1 MLEHYITQALRSF
14 WRFRVTALVNLL
26 GLSLALVCFVA
37 TYLFLDSVLQTGDRA
52 FKNAGRTYVLTQEL
66 WTTPTNRMIPAFP
79 QVAPPAAKYLRADL
93 PALEAV
99 ARAALLGPIAAA
111 TDDRSVYLD
120 AAAVDPDF
128 LEIFDLKPLEGDLRE
143 ALSSAHSAIITAK
156 AAMRLFGT
164 KQVVGRRLLLQNR
177 SDVTISAVIDALP
190 KGSHMGEAA
199 MQGMLRF
206 EILLPMDLLKTFNT
220 SGAYGFLSDPDSNS
234 WGNDVYFTYVLLPS
248 NGSVTPQL
256 LQETLRAL
264 PSRHIAKDQ
273 IISVF
278 AAVPLV
284 RVKLA
289 ALEAFF
295 SNSHIS
301 LTTTPFLLDTLILI
315 IACLNYANLTV
326 AIATTRARE
335 IGMRKVLGASQP
347 HLMRQYLVEAGLL
360 GGVALILVFVGTA
373 LVVPALNRT
382 LGLEFHVASLLQPQL
397 WGLVLLLLAII
408 SLVAGAYPALVLS
421 RVQPVESLRAGTV
434 RAGPRFVP
442 TILVGVQ
449 FAAASFLLVVALL
462 ISAQNHVLQRLAL
475 NPDRDPVVVIN
486 NDIRQIGIS
495 FDNLRNELLR
505 DPHIKSV
512 SSAVTPP
519 WQSGGSHQTLRRSSD
534 PRAATLVTMMNFVF
548 YDFFPTMGI
557 NIIAGRGFGREHD
570 DEFGWDSSKRR
581 GAPSIIIDRALTAQ
595 LGWSSP
601 EQAVDQTIYVASPWD
616 PNDPGYA
623 LHVIGVAENGYPRLI
638 GPNADSNMYVVN
650 SLGASV
656 PYIRVARDD
665 IPAALAHIDAVW
677 KRLVPKVPM
686 RRSFSDELFNV
697 AYEDYATMSGVVTG
711 LSAFAFIIAIM
722 GLIGMA
728 IHITSRRLHEI
739 GIRKTLGATAGGVV
753 LMLLRDFSKPVL
765 IANLIAWPFALFLGR
780 MYYSMFTHHAD
791 ISAWPF
797 VLSLAITLAVAWL
810 AVGAQAL
817 RAASVKPALVLHAE

>member
-26 GLSLALVCFVA
+26 GLSLALVCFIA

-52 FKNAGRTYVLTQEL
+52 FKNASRTYALTQEL

-79 QVAPPAAKYLRADL
+79 QVGPPTAKYLRADV

-99 ARAALLGPIAAA
+99 ARATVLGPIAAA

-128 LEIFDLKPLEGDLRE
+128 LKIFDLRPLEGDLHD
-143 ALSSAHSAIITAK
+143 ALSSAHSAIITAR
-156 AAMRLFGT
+156 AALRLFGT
-164 KQVVGRRLLLQNR
+164 QQVVGRRVLLQNH

-190 KGSHMGEAA
+190 AGSHMGEAA
-199 MQGMLRF
+199 TQDMLRF
-206 EILLPMDLLKTFNT
+206 EILLPMDVLKTFNA
-220 SGAYGFLSDPDSNS
+220 SGVFGFLSDPDSNN
-234 WGNDVYFTYVLLPS
+234 WGNDIYFTYVLLPG
-248 NGSVTPQL
+248 NGSVTLPM
-256 LQETLRAL
+256 LQEALRAL

-278 AAVPLV
+278 GAVPLMH
-284 RVKLA
+284 VKLA
-289 ALEAFF
+289 MLEAFF
-295 SNSHIS
+295 SSSHIS

-373 LVVPALNRT
+373 LVVPAVNRT
-382 LGLEFHVASLLQPQL
+382 FGLELHLASLLQPQL
-397 WGLVLLLLAII
+397 WGLVLLLLVTI

-421 RVQPVESLRAGTV
+421 RVRPVESLRAGAV

-475 NPDRDPVVVIN
+475 NPEQDPVVVIN

-495 FDNLRNELLR
+495 FDSLRNELLR
-505 DPHIKSV
+505 DSHIKSV
-512 SSAVTPP
+512 SSAIAPP
-519 WQSGGSHQTLRRSSD
+519 WRSGGDHQTVRRSSD

-548 YDFFPTMGI
+548 YDFFPTTGI
-557 NIIAGRGFGREHD
+557 NIIAGRGFSREHA
-570 DEFGWDSSKRR
+570 DEFSWDASKRP
-581 GAPSIIIDRALTAQ
+581 GAPSIVIDRALAAQ

-601 EQAVDQTIYVASPWD
+601 DQAVDQTIYMASPWD
-616 PNDPGYA
+616 PNDRGSA
-623 LHVIGVAENGYPRLI
+623 VHVIGVAENGYPRLI

-650 SLGASV
+650 DLGAAV
-656 PYIRVARDD
+656 PYIRIARGD

-697 AYEDYATMSGVVTG
+697 AYEYYGTMSRVVTG
-711 LSAFAFIIAIM
+711 LSVFAFIIAIM
-722 GLIGMA
+722 GLVGMA
-728 IHITSRRLHEI
+728 IHITSRRLREI
-739 GIRKTLGATAGGVV
+739 GIRKTLGATARSVV
-753 LMLLRDFSKPVL
+753 LMLLRQFSKPVL

-780 MYYSMFTHHAD
+780 LYYSMFTHHAD
-791 ISAWPF
+791 ISPWPF

-817 RAASVKPALVLHAE
+817 RAASVQPARVLHAE

>member
-1 MLEHYITQALRSF
+1 VLKHYITQALRSF
-14 WRFRVTALVNLL
+14 WRFRVTALVNLF

-37 TYLFLDSVLQTGDRA
+37 TYLFLDTVLQTGDRA
-52 FKNAGRTYVLTQEL
+52 FKNASRTYVLTQEL

-79 QVAPPAAKYLRADL
+79 QVGAPTAKYLRADL
-93 PALEAV
+93 PALEVV
-99 ARAALLGPIAAA
+99 ARAANLGSVAAA
-111 TDDRSVYLD
+111 TDDRSVYLA
-120 AAAVDPDF
+120 AAAVDPEF
-128 LEIFDLKPLEGDLRE
+128 LKIFDLKPLEGELRE
-143 ALSSAHSAIITAK
+143 ALSSAHSAILTAN
-156 AAMRLFGT
+156 AAIRLFGT
-164 KQVVGRRLLLQNR
+164 KQVVGRTILLQNR
-177 SDVTISAVIDALP
+177 SEVTISAVIDALP
-190 KGSHMGEAA
+190 AGSHMGETAT
-199 MQGMLRF
+199 QGMLRF
-206 EILLPMDLLKTFNT
+206 EILLPMDLLKIFNS
-220 SGAYGFLSDPDSNS
+220 SGAFGFLSDPDSDN

-248 NGSVTPQL
+248 NGSVTLPL

-264 PSRHIAKDQ
+264 PGRHIAKDQ

-278 AAVPLV
+278 GAVPLV

-289 ALEAFF
+289 SLEALF

-301 LTTTPFLLDTLILI
+301 VTTTPFLLDTLILI

-335 IGMRKVLGASQP
+335 IGIRKVLGASQP

-373 LVVPALNRT
+373 LVVPAVNRAF
-382 LGLEFHVASLLQPQL
+382 GLEFHVASLLQPQL

-408 SLVAGAYPALVLS
+408 SLVGGAYPALVLS
-421 RVQPVESLRAGTV
+421 RVRPVESLRAGTV
-434 RAGPRFVP
+434 RTGPRFVP

-475 NPDRDPVVVIN
+475 SPGRDPVVVIN
-486 NDIRQIGIS
+486 NDIRQIGVS
-495 FDNLRNELLR
+495 FDSLRNELLR
-505 DPHIKSV
+505 DPHVKSV
-512 SSAVTPP
+512 SGAVTPP
-519 WQSGGSHQTLRRSSD
+519 WQSGGSHQVMRRSSD
-534 PRAATLVTMMNFVF
+534 PRAATLVTMMNLVF
-548 YDFFPTMGI
+548 YDFFPTAGI
-557 NIIAGRGFGREHD
+557 NIVAGRDFDRQHA
-570 DEFGWDSSKRR
+570 DEFSWDPAKQR
-581 GAPSIIIDRALTAQ
+581 GAASVIIDRALAAQ
-595 LGWSSP
+595 MGWSSSG
-601 EQAVDQTIYVASPWD
+601 QAVDQTIYMASPWD
-616 PNDPGYA
+616 PNDTGYPV
-623 LHVIGVAENGYPRLI
+623 HVIGVAENGYPRLV

-656 PYIRVARDD
+656 PYIRIARED

-677 KRLVPKVPM
+677 KTLVPKVPM
-686 RRSFSDELFNV
+686 RRSFSDELFNIS
-697 AYEDYATMSGVVTG
+697 YEDYAAMSGVVTG
-711 LSAFAFIIAIM
+711 LSACAFVIAIM

-765 IANLIAWPFALFLGR
+765 IANLIAWPFAFFLGR
-780 MYYSMFTHHAD
+780 LYYSMFTHHAD

-797 VLSLAITLAVAWL
+797 VLSLAITVAIAWL

-817 RAASVKPALVLHAE
+817 RAASVKPALVLHSE

>member
-26 GLSLALVCFVA
+26 GLSLALVCFIA
-37 TYLFLDSVLQTGDRA
+37 TYLFLDSVLQSGDRA
-52 FKNAGRTYVLTQEL
+52 FKNASRTYVLTQEL

-79 QVAPPAAKYLRADL
+79 QAAPPTAKYLRADV
-93 PALEAV
+93 PGLEAV
-99 ARAALLGPIAAA
+99 ARATVLGPIATA

-120 AAAVDPDF
+120 AAVVDPDF
-128 LEIFDLKPLEGDLRE
+128 LKIFDLRPVEGDLRE
-143 ALSSAHSAIITAK
+143 ALSSAHSAIITAR
-156 AAMRLFGT
+156 AALRLFGT
-164 KQVVGRRLLLQNR
+164 QQVVGRRVLLQNR
-177 SDVTISAVIDALP
+177 SDVTISAVIDPLP
-190 KGSHMGEAA
+190 AGSHMGEAA
-199 MQGMLRF
+199 TQWMLRF
-206 EILLPMDLLKTFNT
+206 EILLPMDVLKTFNAH
-220 SGAYGFLSDPDSNS
+220 GAFGYLSDPDSNN

-248 NGSVTPQL
+248 NGSVTLPML
-256 LQETLRAL
+256 REALRAL
-264 PSRHIAKDQ
+264 PGRHIAKDQ

-278 AAVPLV
+278 GAVPLV
-284 RVKLA
+284 HVKLA
-289 ALEAFF
+289 MLEAFF
-295 SNSHIS
+295 SSSHIS

-373 LVVPALNRT
+373 LVVPAVNRT
-382 LGLEFHVASLLQPQL
+382 LGREVHLASLLQPQL
-397 WGLVLLLLAII
+397 WGLVLLLLATI

-421 RVQPVESLRAGTV
+421 RIRPVESLRAGAV

-442 TILVGVQ
+442 TLLVGVQ

-462 ISAQNHVLQRLAL
+462 ISAQNHVMQRLAL
-475 NPDRDPVVVIN
+475 NPERDPVVVIN

-495 FDNLRNELLR
+495 FDSLRNELLR
-505 DPHIKSV
+505 DSHIKSV
-512 SSAVTPP
+512 SSAITPP
-519 WQSGGSHQTLRRSSD
+519 WQSGGNHQTVRRSSD
-534 PRAATLVTMMNFVF
+534 PRAATLVTMMNYVF
-548 YDFFPTMGI
+548 YDFFPTTGI
-557 NIIAGRGFGREHD
+557 DIVAGRGFSREHA
-570 DEFGWDSSKRR
+570 DEFSWDPSKRPD
-581 GAPSIIIDRALTAQ
+581 APSIVIDRALAAQ

-601 EQAVDQTIYVASPWD
+601 EQAVDQTIYMASPWD
-616 PNDPGYA
+616 SNDRGSA
-623 LHVIGVAENGYPRLI
+623 VHVIGVAENGYPRLI

-650 SLGASV
+650 DLGAAV
-656 PYIRVARDD
+656 PYIRIARGD

-677 KRLVPKVPM
+677 KGLVPKVPL

-697 AYEDYATMSGVVTG
+697 AYEYYGTMSRVVTG

-728 IHITSRRLHEI
+728 IHITSRRLREI
-739 GIRKTLGATAGGVV
+739 GIRKTLGATARGVV
-753 LMLLRDFSKPVL
+753 LMLLRQFSKPVL

-780 MYYSMFTHHAD
+780 LYYSMFTHHAD
-791 ISAWPF
+791 ISPWPF

-810 AVGAQAL
+810 AVGTQAL
-817 RAASVKPALVLHAE
+817 RAASVKPARVLHAE

>member
-1 MLEHYITQALRSF
+1 MLEHYITQALRSL

-26 GLSLALVCFVA
+26 GLSLALVCFIA
-37 TYLFLDSVLQTGDRA
+37 TYLFLDSVLQTGDLA
-52 FKNAGRTYVLTQEL
+52 FKNASRTYVLTQEL

-79 QVAPPAAKYLRADL
+79 QAGPPTAKYLRADV

-99 ARAALLGPIAAA
+99 ARATVLGPIAAA

-128 LEIFDLKPLEGDLRE
+128 LKIFDLRPLQGDLRE
-143 ALSSAHSAIITAK
+143 ALSSAHSAIITAR
-156 AAMRLFGT
+156 AALRLFGT
-164 KQVVGRRLLLQNR
+164 QQVVGRRVLLQNR

-190 KGSHMGEAA
+190 AGSHMGEAA
-199 MQGMLRF
+199 TQWMLRF
-206 EILLPMDLLKTFNT
+206 EILLPMDMLKEFN
-220 SGAYGFLSDPDSNS
+220 SNGAFGYLSDPDSNS
-234 WGNDVYFTYVLLPS
+234 WGNDVYFTYVLLPG
-248 NGSVTPQL
+248 NGSVTLPM
-256 LQETLRAL
+256 LQEALRAL

-278 AAVPLV
+278 GAIPLV

-289 ALEAFF
+289 MLEAFF
-295 SNSHIS
+295 SSSHIS

-335 IGMRKVLGASQP
+335 IGIRKVLGASQP

-373 LVVPALNRT
+373 LVVPAVNRKF
-382 LGLEFHVASLLQPQL
+382 GLELHLASLLQPQV
-397 WGLVLLLLAII
+397 WALVLLLLATI

-421 RVQPVESLRAGTV
+421 RVRPVESLRAGAV

-462 ISAQNHVLQRLAL
+462 ISAQNHVMQRLAL
-475 NPDRDPVVVIN
+475 NPEQDPVVVIN

-495 FDNLRNELLR
+495 FDSLRNELLR
-505 DPHIKSV
+505 DSHIKSV
-512 SSAVTPP
+512 SSAITPP
-519 WQSGGSHQTLRRSSD
+519 WQSGGNHQTVRRSSD
-534 PRAATLVTMMNFVF
+534 PRAATLVTMMNYVF
-548 YDFFPTMGI
+548 YDFFPTTGI
-557 NIIAGRGFGREHD
+557 HIVAGRGFSREHA
-570 DEFGWDSSKRR
+570 DEFSWDPSKRP
-581 GAPSIIIDRALTAQ
+581 GAPSIVIDRALAAQ

-601 EQAVDQTIYVASPWD
+601 GQAVDQTIYMASPWD
-616 PNDPGYA
+616 PNDHGSA
-623 LHVIGVAENGYPRLI
+623 VHVIGVAENGYPRLI

-650 SLGASV
+650 DLGAAV
-656 PYIRVARDD
+656 PYIRIARND

-697 AYEDYATMSGVVTG
+697 AYEYYETMSRVVTG

-728 IHITSRRLHEI
+728 IHITSRRLREI
-739 GIRKTLGATAGGVV
+739 GIRKTLGATARRVV
-753 LMLLRDFSKPVL
+753 LMLLRQFSKPVL

-780 MYYSMFTHHAD
+780 LYYSMFTHHAD
-791 ISAWPF
+791 ISPWPF

-810 AVGAQAL
+810 AVGTQAL
-817 RAASVKPALVLHAE
+817 RAASVKPARVLHAE

>member
-1 MLEHYITQALRSF
+1 MFEHYITQALRSF
-14 WRFRVTALVNLL
+14 WRFRVTALVNLF

-37 TYLFLDSVLQTGDRA
+37 TYLFVDSVLQSGDRA
-52 FKNAGRTYVLTQEL
+52 FKNASRTYVLTQEL

-79 QVAPPAAKYLRADL
+79 QVAPPTAKYLRADL

-99 ARAALLGPIAAA
+99 ARAAPLGPIAAA
-111 TDDRSVYLD
+111 IDDRSVYLD

-128 LEIFDLKPLEGDLRE
+128 LGIFDLKPLEGDLRE
-143 ALSSAHSAIITAK
+143 ALSSAHSAIITAGG
-156 AAMRLFGT
+156 AMRLFGT
-164 KQVVGRRLLLQNR
+164 AQVVGRSVLLQNH
-177 SDVTISAVIDALP
+177 SEVTIAAVIDALP
-190 KGSHMGEAA
+190 AGSHMGEAA
-199 MQGMLRF
+199 TQGMLRF
-206 EILLPMDLLKTFNT
+206 DILLPMDLLKTFN
-220 SGAYGFLSDPDSNS
+220 SGGAFGFLSDPDAES
-234 WGNDVYFTYVLLPS
+234 WGNDVYFTYVLLPN
-248 NGSVTPQL
+248 NGSVTLPL

-278 AAVPLV
+278 GAVPLV
-284 RVKLA
+284 HVKLA
-289 ALEAFF
+289 TLEAFF
-295 SNSHIS
+295 SSSHMS

-335 IGMRKVLGASQP
+335 IGIRKVLGASQP

-360 GGVALILVFVGTA
+360 GAVALILVFVGTA
-373 LVVPALNRT
+373 LVVPAVNRT
-382 LGLEFHVASLLQPQL
+382 FGLQFQVGSLAQPQL

-408 SLVAGAYPALVLS
+408 SLVSGAYPAFVLS
-421 RVQPVESLRAGTV
+421 RVRPVESLRAGTV
-434 RAGPRFVP
+434 QSAPRFVP

-486 NDIRQIGIS
+486 NDIRQIGVS
-495 FDNLRNELLR
+495 FDSLRNELLR

-512 SSAVTPP
+512 SGALTPP
-519 WQSGGSHQTLRRSSD
+519 WQSGGGHQAMRRSSD
-534 PRAATLVTMMNFVF
+534 PRAATSVTMMNFVF
-548 YDFFPTMGI
+548 YDFLQTTSI
-557 NIIAGRGFGREHD
+557 NIIAGRDFDRQHA
-570 DEFGWDSSKRR
+570 DEFSWDHSRQR
-581 GAPSIIIDRALTAQ
+581 GAPSVIIDRALTAQ
-595 LGWSSP
+595 LGWSRP
-601 EQAVDQTIYVASPWD
+601 EQAVDQTIYAASPWD
-616 PNDPGYA
+616 PNDTGYA
-623 LHVIGVAENGYPRLI
+623 VHVIGVAENGYPRLV
-638 GPNADSNMYVVN
+638 GPNADSNMFVVN
-650 SLGASV
+650 SWGAAV
-656 PYIRVARDD
+656 PYIRMARED

-677 KRLVPKVPM
+677 KTLVPKVPM
-686 RRSFSDELFNV
+686 RRSFSDELFNI
-697 AYEDYATMSGVVTG
+697 AYEDYGTMSAVVTG
-711 LSAFAFIIAIM
+711 LSAFAFVIAIM

-765 IANLIAWPFALFLGR
+765 IANLIAWPFAFFLGR
-780 MYYSMFTHHAD
+780 LYYNMFTHHAD
-791 ISAWPF
+791 ISPWPF
-797 VLSLAITLAVAWL
+797 VLSLAITVAVAWL

>member
-14 WRFRVTALVNLL
+14 WRFRVTALVNLF

-37 TYLFLDSVLQTGDRA
+37 TYLFVDSVLQSGDRA
-52 FKNAGRTYVLTQEL
+52 FRNASRTYVLTQEL

-79 QVAPPAAKYLRADL
+79 QVAPPTAKYLRADL

-99 ARAALLGPIAAA
+99 ARAAPLGPIAAA
-111 TDDRSVYLD
+111 IDDRSVYLD

-143 ALSSAHSAIITAK
+143 ALSAAHSAIITASG
-156 AAMRLFGT
+156 AMRLFGAT
-164 KQVVGRRLLLQNR
+164 QVVGRSVLLQNH
-177 SDVTISAVIDALP
+177 SEVTIAAVIDALP
-190 KGSHMGEAA
+190 AGSHMGEAA
-199 MQGMLRF
+199 TQGMLRF
-206 EILLPMDLLKTFNT
+206 EILLPMDLLKTFN
-220 SGAYGFLSDPDSNS
+220 SGGAFGFLSDPDAES

-248 NGSVTPQL
+248 NGSVSLPL

-278 AAVPLV
+278 GAVPLV
-284 RVKLA
+284 HVKLA
-289 ALEAFF
+289 TLEAFF
-295 SNSHIS
+295 SSSHIS

-335 IGMRKVLGASQP
+335 IGIRKVLGASQP

-360 GGVALILVFVGTA
+360 GGVALILVFAGTA
-373 LVVPALNRT
+373 LVVPAVNRT
-382 LGLEFHVASLLQPQL
+382 FGLQFQVGSLAQPKL

-408 SLVAGAYPALVLS
+408 SLVSSAYPALVLS
-421 RVQPVESLRAGTV
+421 RVRPVEALRAGTV
-434 RAGPRFVP
+434 QSAPRFVP

-475 NPDRDPVVVIN
+475 NPGRDPVVVIN
-486 NDIRQIGIS
+486 NDIRQIGVS
-495 FDNLRNELLR
+495 FDSLRNELLR

-512 SSAVTPP
+512 SGAITPP
-519 WQSGGSHQTLRRSSD
+519 WQSGGNHQTLRRSSD
-534 PRAATLVTMMNFVF
+534 PRAATLVTMLNYVF
-548 YDFFPTMGI
+548 YDFLQTTSI
-557 NIIAGRGFGREHD
+557 NIIAGRDFDRQRA
-570 DEFGWDSSKRR
+570 DEFSWDNSKRR
-581 GAPSIIIDRALTAQ
+581 RAPSVIIDRALTAQ
-595 LGWSSP
+595 LGWSRP
-601 EQAVDQTIYVASPWD
+601 EQAVDQTIYMASPWD
-616 PNDPGYA
+616 QNDIGYA
-623 LHVIGVAENGYPRLI
+623 VHVIGVAENGYPRLI
-638 GPNADSNMYVVN
+638 GPNADSNMFVID
-650 SLGASV
+650 SMGAAV
-656 PYIRVARDD
+656 PYIRIARED

-677 KRLVPKVPM
+677 KTLVPKVPM
-686 RRSFSDELFNV
+686 RRSFSDELFNIS
-697 AYEDYATMSGVVTG
+697 YEDYGTMSAVVTG
-711 LSAFAFIIAIM
+711 LSAFAFVIAIM

-765 IANLIAWPFALFLGR
+765 IANLIAWPFAFFLGR
-780 MYYSMFTHHAD
+780 LYYNMFTHHAD
-791 ISAWPF
+791 ISPRPF
-797 VLSLAITLAVAWL
+797 VLSLAITVAVAWL

>member
-26 GLSLALVCFVA
+26 GLSLALVCFIA
-37 TYLFLDSVLQTGDRA
+37 TYLFLDSVLQTGDLA
-52 FKNAGRTYVLTQEL
+52 FKNASRTYVLTQEL

-79 QVAPPAAKYLRADL
+79 QAGPPTAKYLRADV

-99 ARAALLGPIAAA
+99 ARATVLGPIAAA

-128 LEIFDLKPLEGDLRE
+128 LKIFDLRPLQGDLRE
-143 ALSSAHSAIITAK
+143 ALSSAHGAIITAR
-156 AAMRLFGT
+156 AALRLFGT
-164 KQVVGRRLLLQNR
+164 QRVVGRRVLLQNR

-190 KGSHMGEAA
+190 AGSHMGEAA
-199 MQGMLRF
+199 TQWMLRF
-206 EILLPMDLLKTFNT
+206 EILLPMDMLKEFN
-220 SGAYGFLSDPDSNS
+220 SNGAYGYLSDPDSNN
-234 WGNDVYFTYVLLPS
+234 WGNDVYFTYVLLPG
-248 NGSVTPQL
+248 NGSVTLPM
-256 LQETLRAL
+256 LQEALRAL

-278 AAVPLV
+278 GAIPLV
-284 RVKLA
+284 HVKLA
-289 ALEAFF
+289 MLEAFF
-295 SNSHIS
+295 SSSHIS

-335 IGMRKVLGASQP
+335 IGIRKVLGASQP

-360 GGVALILVFVGTA
+360 GGVALILVFVGTV
-373 LVVPALNRT
+373 LVVPAVNRT
-382 LGLEFHVASLLQPQL
+382 FGLELHLASLLQPQL
-397 WGLVLLLLAII
+397 WVLVLLILATI

-421 RVQPVESLRAGTV
+421 RVRPVESLRAGAV

-462 ISAQNHVLQRLAL
+462 ISAQNHVMQRLAL
-475 NPDRDPVVVIN
+475 NPEQDPVVVIN

-495 FDNLRNELLR
+495 FDSLRNELLR
-505 DPHIKSV
+505 DSHIKSV
-512 SSAVTPP
+512 SSAITPP
-519 WQSGGSHQTLRRSSD
+519 WQSGGNHQTVRRSSD
-534 PRAATLVTMMNFVF
+534 PRAATLVTMMNYVF
-548 YDFFPTMGI
+548 YDFFPTTGI
-557 NIIAGRGFGREHD
+557 DIVAGRGFSREHA
-570 DEFGWDSSKRR
+570 DEFSWDPSKRP
-581 GAPSIIIDRALTAQ
+581 GAPSIVIDRALAAQ

-601 EQAVDQTIYVASPWD
+601 EQAVDQTIYMASPWD
-616 PNDPGYA
+616 PNDHGSA
-623 LHVIGVAENGYPRLI
+623 VHVIGVAENGYPRLI

-650 SLGASV
+650 DLGAAV
-656 PYIRVARDD
+656 PYIRIARGD

-697 AYEDYATMSGVVTG
+697 AYEYYETMSRAVTG

-728 IHITSRRLHEI
+728 IHITSRRLREI
-739 GIRKTLGATAGGVV
+739 GIRKTLGATARRVV
-753 LMLLRDFSKPVL
+753 LMLLRQFSKPVL

-780 MYYSMFTHHAD
+780 LYYSMFTHHAD
-791 ISAWPF
+791 ISPWPF

-810 AVGAQAL
+810 AVGTQAL
-817 RAASVKPALVLHAE
+817 RAASVKPARVLHAE